1 MPGCICYKTLYN
13 NYCKYVCMYF
23 KCLLCTISFQK
34 MEIECKEKDLEI
46 QKLHNDVTR
55 LGRQVQYLNKKVNTI
70 QDHLRG
76 KKVSV

>member
-1 MPGCICYKTLYN
+1 MLGCICYKTLYD

-34 MEIECKEKDLEI
+34 MEIESKEKDLEI
-46 QKLHNDVTR
+46 QQLHDDITR
-55 LGRQVQYLNKKVNTI
+55 LGHHVMNTP
-70 QDHLRG
+70 QDHLHG